1 MYPPEAA
8 AAALFKRFAFLVQ
21 QLEQTLKAAL
31 GTAIQQVFGAEVSAA
46 QLTLQPTR
54 KEFAGQFT
62 LVTFPFTKQLGK
74 GPEQIGQAVGEWL
87 VANAPL
93 VKGYNVVKGFLN
105 LEIADA
111 EWVKVFEQLR
121 QTPAGTPVPT
131 GGPQNVVVE
140 YSSPN
145 TNKPLHLGHLRNN
158 FLGYSVAE
166 ILKATGATVN
176 KVNLVNDRGIHICK
190 SMLGY
195 QQFGHAET
203 PESDDI
209 KGDHLVGKYYVLFEK
224 HYQEQVAQLV
234 TQLAPELMPQLL
246 AEGLSEDV
254 AKDKVKDKAKA
265 SAPLMLEARQM
276 LQKWEAGDEEVV
288 SLWRQMNGWVYEGH
302 NATYAAIG
310 VDFDKF
316 YYESDTYLLG
326 KERVEEGLQ
335 KGVFFRKDDGSTWV
349 DLTAEG
355 LDQKILLRSD
365 GTSVYV
371 TQDLGTAELKY
382 QDFHYD
388 LSVYVIADE
397 QNYHMQ
403 VLKATLQK
411 LEKPYADAIYHLSYG
426 MVDLPTGKMKTRE
439 GTVVDADELVREVV
453 EAAKAATLEKGK
465 TEGLSEQEAAELYHM
480 LGLGAL
486 KYYLLKVDPKKRMLF
501 NPEESVQLEGHT
513 GPFIQYSHARISSIL
528 RKAAEQGV
536 AADAPL
542 ANLAELHATERDL
555 IQELGRYAAV
565 VAEAA
570 RTQSPA
576 VVAQYAYDMAKTY
589 NRFYT
594 EVPIFIEPDAAKK
607 AFRVALSAQTA
618 QAIKA
623 SMGLLGIQVPDRM

>member
-1 MYPPEAA
+1 M
-8 AAALFKRFAFLVQ
+8 Q
-21 QLEQTLKAAL
+21 QLEQTLKTAL
-31 GTAIQQVFGAEVSAA
+31 GVAFQNVFGTEVPTA
-46 QLTLQPTR
+46 QLVLQPTR
-54 KEFAGQFT
+54 KDFAGSFT
-62 LVTFPFTKQLGK
+62 LVTFPFTKSLGK

-87 VANAPL
+87 VANEPA
-93 VKGYNVVKGFLN
+93 VKGFNVVKGFLN

-111 EWVKVFEQLR
+111 QWLTVFEQLR
-121 QTPAGTPVPT
+121 QLPDGAPVAT

-166 ILKATGATVN
+166 ILKATGATVT
-176 KVNLVNDRGIHICK
+176 KANLVNDRGIHICK
-190 SMLGY
+190 SMLAY
-195 QQFGHAET
+195 QQYGQGET
-203 PESDDI
+203 PQSAGI
-209 KGDHLVGKYYVLFEK
+209 KGDHLAGKYYVLFEK
-224 HYQEQVAQLV
+224 HYREQIKQL
-234 TQLAPELMPQLL
+234 E
-246 AEGLSEDV
+246 AEGV
-254 AKDKVKDKAKA
+254 ATDIAKRK
-265 SAPLMLEARQM
+265 APLMLEAQDM
-276 LQKWEAGDEEVV
+276 LLKWEANDEEVV
-288 SLWRQMNGWVYEGH
+288 GLWKQMNGWVYEGFDE
-302 NATYAAIG
+302 TYKNIG
-310 VDFDKF
+310 VNFDKF
-316 YYESDTYLLG
+316 YYESQTYLLG

-335 KGVFFRKDDGSTWV
+335 KGVFFKKEDGSVWV
-349 DLTAEG
+349 DLQAEG
-355 LDQKILLRSD
+355 LDEKLLLRAD
-365 GTSVYV
+365 GTSVYI

-403 VLKATLQK
+403 VLKAVLAK
-411 LEKPYADAIYHLSYG
+411 LGKPYADAIYHLSYG
-426 MVDLPTGKMKTRE
+426 MVDLPSGKMKSRE

-453 EAAKAATLEKGK
+453 EAAKQATLEKGK
-465 TEGLSEQEAAELYHM
+465 IEGLSEEEAAQLFHM

-501 NPEESVQLEGHT
+501 NPEESVSLEGHT

-536 AADAPL
+536 GVDAPL
-542 ANLAELHATERDL
+542 TSLTEIHDTEREM

-570 RTQSPA
+570 RAQSPA
-576 VVAQYAYDMAKTY
+576 LVAQYAYDVAKAY

-618 QAIKA
+618 RAIKS
-623 SMGLLGIQVPDRM
+623 SMGLLGIQVPERM